1 MPLEVVDVC
10 DDDGV
15 SGESLIGKAGA
26 TPAFLICAHH
36 SLPRFQPVPT
46 WHAILSH
53 VYFPV
58 AKRVHSH
65 LRFHAFVPCGRF
77 HAA

>member
-26 TPAFLICAHH
+26 MPAFLI
-36 SLPRFQPVPT
+36 
-46 WHAILSH
+46 
-53 VYFPV
+53 
-58 AKRVHSH
+58 
-65 LRFHAFVPCGRF
+65 
-77 HAA
+77 